1 MEAAPLIIPAT
12 SPTVIPRCRTCNR
25 FMFIFCLPDVF
36 HSGVDIFAGLGKY
49 DRRGEN
55 LSRPVA
61 GVLVTESAVLGV
73 YVKRLKREKKR
84 GAGSSS

>member
-1 MEAAPLIIPAT
+1 ML
-12 SPTVIPRCRTCNR
+12 
-25 FMFIFCLPDVF
+25 
-36 HSGVDIFAGLGKY
+36 GLV
-49 DRRGEN
+49 
-55 LSRPVA
+55 SRPVA

>member
-1 MEAAPLIIPAT
+1 MMASVVHQEAT
-12 SPTVIPRCRTCNR
+12 
-25 FMFIFCLPDVF
+25 PDVLAAQC
-36 HSGVDIFAGLGKY
+36 HVQSCLRVV
-49 DRRGEN
+49 
-55 LSRPVA
+55 SRPVA

>member
-1 MEAAPLIIPAT
+1 VSEDGG
-12 SPTVIPRCRTCNR
+12 R
-25 FMFIFCLPDVF
+25 DVLAIAWSWARVEF
-36 HSGVDIFAGLGKY
+36 VVARMILRALT
-49 DRRGEN
+49 
-55 LSRPVA
+55 LSRLVA

>member
-1 MEAAPLIIPAT
+1 LNISKNFYPLP
-12 SPTVIPRCRTCNR
+12 P
-25 FMFIFCLPDVF
+25 
-36 HSGVDIFAGLGKY
+36 G
-49 DRRGEN
+49 

-73 YVKRLKREKKR
+73 YVKRLRREKKR